1 MKTITKCLRGLF
13 STLMLLVC
21 VACSKEEFPEKKLVG
36 KWVLVSTCNANTG
49 HVVESAYDEVYY
61 QFEEDGTGKKVS
73 MGSYNSAYVQEIE
86 MWQVFQDKLVIK
98 FYNDSYPDK
107 YYIRKLTN
115 SEMVWREEINE
126 YNSTMATSDYEY
138 TFEKI

>member
-13 STLMLLVC
+13 STLVLLVC

-36 KWVLVSTCNANTG
+36 KWVLVSKCNMNTG
-49 HVVESAYDEVYY
+49 DVESYDGKVYY

-73 MGSYNSAYVQEIE
+73 MGSYNSASVQEIE
-86 MWQVFQDKLVIK
+86 MWQVFQDKFVIK
-98 FYNDSYPDK
+98 FYDDSYPDK
-107 YYIRKLTN
+107 YYIQKLTN
-115 SEMVWREEINE
+115 REMVWWWEEIE
-126 YNSTMATSDYEY
+126 RYNSFTRYEY

>member
-13 STLMLLVC
+13 STLVLLVC

-36 KWVLVSTCNANTG
+36 KWVLVSKCNMKTG
-49 HVVESAYDEVYY
+49 DVESADGKVYY

-73 MGSYNSAYVQEIE
+73 MGSYNSASVQEIE
-86 MWQVFQDKLVIK
+86 MWQVFQDKFVIK

-107 YYIRKLTN
+107 YYIQKLTN
-115 SEMVWREEINE
+115 REMVWWEEIE
-126 YNSTMATSDYEY
+126 RYNSFTRYEY

>member
-36 KWVLVSTCNANTG
+36 KWVLVSKCNMNTG
-49 HVVESAYDEVYY
+49 DVQSADGKVYY

-73 MGSYNSAYVQEIE
+73 MGSYNSASVQEIE
-86 MWQVFQDKLVIK
+86 MWQVFQDKFVIK

-107 YYIRKLTN
+107 YYIQKLTN
-115 SEMVWREEINE
+115 SEMVWWEEIQN
-126 YNSTMATSDYEY
+126 YNSFTRYEY